1 MLPTLPTMSSMP
13 TEPMGECAHTS
24 ITLRPTLTFAIRNTT
39 DQSTPV
45 RIAYCRVLA
54 VANLW
59 GKALGEIDKSSKYE
73 TLSVGN
79 VNDIPRLLWSVIDLR
94 MRDNMIIAEAN
105 SRLACAV
112 LCNEMATV
120 DPSNRVR
127 YAIAR
132 SDTLNIMEP
141 AR

>member
-1 MLPTLPTMSSMP
+1 
-13 TEPMGECAHTS
+13 MGECAHTS
-24 ITLRPTLTFAIRNTT
+24 ITLRPTLAFTVRNTT
-39 DQSTPV
+39 GQSKPTK
-45 RIAYCRVLA
+45 IAYCRVLA

-59 GKALGEIDKSSKYE
+59 AKALAEIDKTAKYE
-73 TLSVGN
+73 ALCITN
-79 VNDIPRLLWSVIDLR
+79 VDDIPRLLWAVVDLR

-112 LCNEMATV
+112 LCNEMATI

-132 SDTLNIMEP
+132 SDTLTIVEP